1 MAKRID
7 LSRFKKIDICTCPE
21 TYYKRHTI
29 CLRMHMKENNKS
41 RTISIRFDSQ
51 LYNKVHTNEL
61 QNSELIRKA
70 VIQYFRSKETNQ
82 KLDGEHLGY
91 NQELID
97 VLKIQIDDLKQDK
110 HQLQQQNNYLTVPW
124 YQRLFLPLHKQ

>member
-1 MAKRID
+1 
-7 LSRFKKIDICTCPE
+7 
-21 TYYKRHTI
+21 
-29 CLRMHMKENNKS
+29 MKENNKCK
-41 RTISIRFDSQ
+41 TITIRFERQ
-51 LYNKVHTNEL
+51 LYDKINTYDL
-61 QNSELIRKA
+61 QNSELIRKS
-70 VIQYFRSKETNQ
+70 VRQYFRMMENNQ
-82 KLDGEHLGY
+82 KLNGEHLGY